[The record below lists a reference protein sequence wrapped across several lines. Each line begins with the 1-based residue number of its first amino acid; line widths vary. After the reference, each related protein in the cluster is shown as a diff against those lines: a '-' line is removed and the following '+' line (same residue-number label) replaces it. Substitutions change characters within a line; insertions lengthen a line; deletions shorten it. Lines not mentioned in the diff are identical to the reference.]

1 MPVRDFKLD
10 EAGDRVAVRGDWALS
25 GSTPTMSVSEAKAAD
40 LEAVAQ
46 GIRTRVRMFLG
57 EYWLDESI
65 GVDWLGQILIKNPNE
80 LVVRELIRRAIADT
94 PDVIDV
100 VGGRLEPLG
109 NREYTIRY
117 KVRTVYGVIDD
128 TMEITTP

>member
-1 MPVRDFKLD
+1 MPVRDFKLNED
-10 EAGDRVAVRGDWALS
+10 GDRVAVRGDWALS
-25 GSTPTMSVSEAKAAD
+25 GSTPTMGVSEAKTAD
-40 LEAVAQ
+40 LDAVGQ

-65 GVDWLGQILIKNPNE
+65 GVDWLGQILVKNPNE
-80 LVVRELIRRAIADT
+80 LAVRELIRKAIANT

-100 VGGRLEPLG
+100 VGGRLDPLG
-109 NREYTIRY
+109 NREYRIAY
-117 KVRTVYGVIDD
+117 KVRTTYGMIDD